1 MMRVKKMLLKKITE
15 QTFLVG
21 FQMWIKSKVIA

>member
-1 MMRVKKMLLKKITE
+1 MMQVKKNAVKKFTE
-15 QTFLVG
+15 QTSLVG